1 MKLWKFYV
9 IVAAILAVV
18 IAIPASVYFLLKQ
31 PPGVKTTVDVFVCD
45 LTNESGTLVLKNPC
59 VGKYITVTSFVANR
73 TYLRYEIPGRLELE
87 TTAQDLWTGMTTV
100 EEVASNKIREF
111 RIGNRTYEK
120 TPENLVPP
128 PFRAAL
134 ARLVKKYP
142 WLSDAYIVNGGI
154 FRGKV
159 FEPEANQT
167 VIGFVFSA
175 LQPFCGKS
183 FDTGPGGG
191 VINRYDSCR
200 FTALLLINR
209 TRLVVFDVSVELV
222 NIDNALEIQ
231 ERGDEI
237 KIGGGAVGMLMKAV
251 NNATRLLEEA
261 LAK

>member
-9 IVAAILAVV
+9 VVAVV
-18 IAIPASVYFLLKQ
+18 LALVVGIPASIYFVLKQ
-31 PPGVKTTVDVFVCD
+31 PPGVKTTVDVFACD
-45 LTNESGTLVLKNPC
+45 LANESGMLMLKKPC
-59 VGKYITVTSFVANR
+59 EGNYVKVTSFVINK
-73 TYLRYEIPGRLELE
+73 TYLKYEIADRLKLE
-87 TTAQDLWTGMTTV
+87 TTAEDIWLGMTTV
-100 EEVASNKIREF
+100 DEVVDGKVREF
-111 RIGNRTYEK
+111 RVGNKTYSK
-120 TPENLVPP
+120 APENWVPP

-142 WLSDAYIVNGGI
+142 WLSEAYIVNGGI